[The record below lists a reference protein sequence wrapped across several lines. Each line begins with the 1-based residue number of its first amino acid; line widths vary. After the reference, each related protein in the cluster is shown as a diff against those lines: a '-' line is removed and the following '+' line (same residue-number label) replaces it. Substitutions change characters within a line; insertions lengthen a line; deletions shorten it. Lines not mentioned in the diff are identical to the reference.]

1 MRSTRHWVVN
11 TRSRLLLSSI
21 GLLALSTLT
30 SIVVERLVVL
40 RQVDARIEEELIQET
55 VEFDRLIDGRDP
67 ATGEPFGD
75 DVAAI
80 VDTFLRRNEPAR
92 YEAVFTFVDGEPYRS
107 SARPLDDL
115 YEREDL
121 VRSWLAAERRTM
133 GATTSN
139 AGPVKWVA
147 VPIRAGTGND
157 DVFVVTA
164 FTDQERDEVI
174 QATNFGAVAALAVLL
189 LASVVAWAATGRVL
203 APLRRVTETARRIE
217 ESDLSERLEI
227 RGRDEIADL
236 GRTFNAMLDRLEL
249 AFTIQRAF
257 VSDAGHE
264 LRTPITIIRGHLELM
279 GDHPDERRETIAL
292 VTDELDRMN
301 RLVDDLLML
310 AKAQQPDFLALE
322 PVRLER
328 LTAEVHAKARA
339 LGDRDWRLGDTARLE
354 MALDRQRVT
363 QAWMQ
368 LAQNAVQFTAPG
380 GRIEIGSRVEDGQ
393 VQLYVEDDGEGISAT
408 DQGRIFE
415 RFARAGSGRRR
426 SEGSG
431 LGLPIVRAIAEA
443 HGGRVLVESRSGE
456 GSVFAVSLPINTRG
470 PVAEPVPAPAPAP
483 GQTGPGGAS

>member
-1 MRSTRHWVVN
+1 MRSVRPWVVS
-11 TRSRLLLSSI
+11 TRSRLLLASI
-21 GLLALSTLT
+21 GLLALSTLG
-30 SIVVERLVVL
+30 SIVVGRQVAL

-55 VEFDRLIDGRDP
+55 VEFNRLVGGRDP
-67 ATGEPFGD
+67 ATGQPFGD

-80 VDTFLRRNEPAR
+80 IDTYLRRNEPAS
-92 YEAVFTFVDGEPYRS
+92 YEAVFTFVNGQPYRGS
-107 SARPLDDL
+107 PGPLEDL
-115 YEREDL
+115 YRRQDL
-121 VRSWLAAERRTM
+121 VDRWLSVAQRTM
-133 GATTSN
+133 GSTTSD

-147 VPIRAGTGND
+147 TPIRPPGGGD
-157 DVFVVTA
+157 GVFAVA
-164 FTDQERDEVI
+164 SFTDQERDEVV
-174 QATNFGAVAALAVLL
+174 QANNVAAIAALGVLL
-189 LASVVAWAATGRVL
+189 VASVLAWAATGRVL

-249 AFTIQRAF
+249 AFAIQRAF

-279 GDHPDERRETIAL
+279 GDDPEERRETIAL

-310 AKAQQPDFLALE
+310 AKAQQPDFLALK
-322 PVRLER
+322 PVWLER

-354 MALDRQRVT
+354 MTLDRQRVT

-380 GRIEIGSRVEDGQ
+380 GRIEIGSRAEDGQ
-393 VQLYVEDDGEGISAT
+393 VLLYVEDDGEGISAA

-443 HGGRVLVESRSGE
+443 HGGRVLVESRAGE
-456 GSVFAVSLPINTRG
+456 GSVFALSLPLNARG
-470 PVAEPVPAPAPAP
+470 SASAPTPAPAPA
-483 GQTGPGGAS
+483 GQTDPGGAS